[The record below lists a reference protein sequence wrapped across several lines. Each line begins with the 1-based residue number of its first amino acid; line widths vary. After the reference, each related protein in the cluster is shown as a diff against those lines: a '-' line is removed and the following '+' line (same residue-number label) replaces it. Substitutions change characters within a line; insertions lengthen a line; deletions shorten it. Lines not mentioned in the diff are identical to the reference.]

1 MPPDNVKLFT
11 SGFTAKKVKVSQI
24 FSGKEKNSQQQ
35 WSCSIYF
42 GQLQRRSPDPHHHT
56 PRIALF
62 VPGWPFYPIWH
73 ASTAHPSC
81 WSTTWSLTWILLVML
96 SKLLFGV
103 YFSRS
108 FIYQTKRQ
116 VQLFPYNWNLIKP
129 NPDSIWPTE
138 VAVRAP
144 GQISGLSEMDI
155 RYVCL
160 TSTRY

>member
-1 MPPDNVKLFT
+1 MWSFLLL
-11 SGFTAKKVKVSQI
+11 A
-24 FSGKEKNSQQQ
+24 SQQRKSKFLKYFLGRRKTLNSSEEQ
-35 WSCSIYF
+35 LLNIFWST
-42 GQLQRRSPDPHHHT
+42 QDPHHHT

-116 VQLFPYNWNLIKP
+116 VQLFPYSWNLIKP